1 MNSKIAAYVTVSIL
15 SFGLMGHTLALAG
28 QERDR
33 LKILDKYK
41 WNLADI
47 YPDDQAWRGA
57 KEQLAKELP
66 QMKMFQGK
74 LGTSA
79 ATLANALDKY
89 FGFDKEL
96 SRLYVYAQML
106 SDQDTRDATHLGM
119 KQEMIQLAAAE
130 AAEVAFLEPEILRF
144 EKGRVDKFIR
154 NEPRLKIYRFYLED
168 IARRSAHTLSA
179 AEEKLLAD
187 MGPLAAASSS
197 TYGILSNADFPF
209 PSVTLSDGKVVKL
222 DQAAFADLRALPN
235 RSDREKV
242 MSAFFAALG
251 HFSGT
256 FGTTMNG
263 EVQKVLFQSKARKY
277 ESALEYSLN
286 GPNIPVSV
294 YMRLIDGINK
304 NLPAFHRYLKLRQ
317 RILGL
322 DQLHYYDLYAPLV
335 GSVELTYTPEQAQK
349 LVLEAVAPLGSEYT
363 STVERAY
370 DSRWIDLF
378 PNEGKRSGAYSEG
391 AAYDV
396 HPYML
401 INYNGKYTDV
411 STVAHE
417 MGHTMQSYFS
427 NKTQPYPLANYPIF
441 VAEVASTFN
450 ETLLINHVLK
460 NTKDDDTRL
469 SLLGNYLEN
478 IKSTVFRQAQ
488 FAEFELRMYE
498 MAGKGQP
505 ITGNALAKL
514 YLDITRKYYGQD
526 QGISIVDDYIANE
539 WSYIPH
545 FYRDFYVFQYATSF
559 AASMA
564 LSEKV
569 IGGDPGATKRYL
581 AFLSAGGSKY
591 PIDLLKDA
599 GVDMTTDEPL
609 NLTIKAMN
617 RVMDEMDAI
626 LARRKGQRPF
636 FDWVHAGYWVP
647 IRTLR
652 SILRGNRQRAQAVYA
667 PIE

>member
-1 MNSKIAAYVTVSIL
+1 MSRKIAAYVTISIL
-15 SFGLMGHTLALAG
+15 SFGLMGLTLTLTG

-47 YPDDQAWRGA
+47 YPDDQAWRSA

-106 SDQDTRDATHLGM
+106 SDQDTREATHLGM

-130 AAEVAFLEPEILRF
+130 AAEVAFLEPEILQF
-144 EKGRVDKFIR
+144 EKGKVDKFVR

-187 MGPLAAASSS
+187 MGPLAGASSS

-411 STVAHE
+411 STLAHE

-559 AASMA
+559 TASMA

-581 AFLSAGGSKY
+581 AFLGAGGSKY

-626 LARRKGQRPF
+626 LARRK
-636 FDWVHAGYWVP
+636 
-647 IRTLR
+647 
-652 SILRGNRQRAQAVYA
+652 
-667 PIE
+667 

>member
-1 MNSKIAAYVTVSIL
+1 MSRKIAAYVTISIL
-15 SFGLMGHTLALAG
+15 SFGLMGLTLTLTG

-47 YPDDQAWRGA
+47 YPDDQAWRSA

-411 STVAHE
+411 STLAHE

-559 AASMA
+559 TASMA

-581 AFLSAGGSKY
+581 AFLGAGGSKY

-626 LARRKGQRPF
+626 LARRK
-636 FDWVHAGYWVP
+636 
-647 IRTLR
+647 
-652 SILRGNRQRAQAVYA
+652 
-667 PIE
+667 